1 MSSITTSSNTSC
13 YQQIIEQNSDD
24 TKGISLCIPFVYTNV
39 TKEKVFAVIKSQKV
53 GFIERIDIVKKDEK
67 HNRVFIH
74 FAKNKWGG
82 HPNYNAT
89 DVLMNLKAGI
99 PWIVPYSRHGYWK
112 IWISGVAKPE
122 NNSAILQT
130 VPRVKRKQRIDL
142 SLSYDTLK
150 PDYSKNS
157 NNVLDLND
165 PIQARIFASMP
176 VQCP

>member
-82 HPNYNAT
+82 YPNYNAT

-99 PWIVPYSRHGYWK
+99 PWIVPYSKHGYWK